1 MKNGLLSIY
10 GTIKITIIYLRGK
23 TMSKINKEL
32 LQELRDH
39 TGLGLMDCR
48 KALEE
53 TGGDFQ
59 QALDLLRKKGA
70 AVAAK
75 RADKETGEGLV
86 KAYIH
91 PGDRLG
97 VLIEINCETDFVA
110 NTEAVR
116 QFAQDLCL
124 QIAANKA
131 MYVSPEQV
139 DPAFLAHEKEIF
151 REQMANSGKPE
162 KIIEQVIEGKI
173 KKLYSDICLLEQTF
187 MKNDQLTVKEVL
199 QELIAKTGES
209 IRIRRF
215 CRFELGK

>member
-1 MKNGLLSIY
+1 MV
-10 GTIKITIIYLRGK
+10 KID
-23 TMSKINKEL
+23 KEL

-53 TGGDFQ
+53 NNGDFDR
-59 QALDLLRKKGA
+59 ALESLRKKGA

-75 RADKETGEGLV
+75 RADKETSEGLI

-97 VLIEINCETDFVA
+97 VLLELNCETDFVA
-110 NTEAVR
+110 NTESVR

-124 QIAANKA
+124 QIAANNPL
-131 MYVSPEQV
+131 YISPEHV
-139 DPAFLAHEKEIF
+139 DEKFLEHERTIF
-151 REQMANSGKPE
+151 REQMAASGKPE
-162 KIIEQVIEGKI
+162 KIIDQVVDGKI
-173 KKLYSDICLLEQTF
+173 KKLYSDICLLEQPF
-187 MKNDQLTVKEVL
+187 LKNDQRLVKEIL
-199 QELIAKTGES
+199 EELIAKTGES
-209 IRIRRF
+209 IRIKRF

>member
-1 MKNGLLSIY
+1 MV
-10 GTIKITIIYLRGK
+10 KIDR
-23 TMSKINKEL
+23 EL

-48 KALEE
+48 KALEA
-53 TGGDFQ
+53 TNGDFD
-59 QALDLLRKKGA
+59 QALELLRKKGA

-75 RADKETGEGLV
+75 RADKETREGLV

-97 VLIEINCETDFVA
+97 VLLEINCETDFVA
-110 NTEAVR
+110 NTDAVR

-131 MYVSPEQV
+131 LYVSSEQV
-139 DPAFLAHEKEIF
+139 DAKFLEHERNIF
-151 REQMANSGKPE
+151 KEQMADSGKPE
-162 KIIEQVIEGKI
+162 KIIEQVVEGKI
-173 KKLYSDICLLEQTF
+173 KKLCSDICLLDQPF
-187 MKNDQLTVKEVL
+187 IKNDQLTVRDAL

-215 CRFELGK
+215 ARFELGK

>member
-1 MKNGLLSIY
+1 
-10 GTIKITIIYLRGK
+10 
-23 TMSKINKEL
+23 MSKVITKEL

-75 RADKETGEGLV
+75 RADKETGEGLI

-131 MYVSPEQV
+131 MYVSPDQV
-139 DPAFLAHEKEIF
+139 DQAFLAHEKDIF

-173 KKLYSDICLLEQTF
+173 KKLYSDICLLEQPF

-199 QELIAKTGES
+199 QELMAKTGES
-209 IRIRRF
+209 IRVRRF
-215 CRFELGK
+215 SRFELGK

>member
-1 MKNGLLSIY
+1 MV
-10 GTIKITIIYLRGK
+10 KIDK
-23 TMSKINKEL
+23 AL

-53 TGGDFQ
+53 TAGDFE
-59 QALDLLRKKGA
+59 QALELLRKKGA
-70 AVAAK
+70 LVAAK
-75 RADKETGEGLV
+75 RADKETGEGII

-110 NTEAVR
+110 NTDAVR

-131 MYVSPEQV
+131 MYVAPENV
-139 DPAFLAHEKEIF
+139 DQAFLAHEKEIF

-162 KIIEQVIEGKI
+162 KIIDQIVEGKV
-173 KKLYSDICLLEQTF
+173 KKLYSDICLLEQSF
-187 MKNDQLTVKEVL
+187 IKNDQVTVKDVL

>member
-1 MKNGLLSIY
+1 MV
-10 GTIKITIIYLRGK
+10 KIDK
-23 TMSKINKEL
+23 AL

-53 TGGDFQ
+53 TAGDFD
-59 QALDLLRKKGA
+59 QALELLRKKGA

-75 RADKETGEGLV
+75 RADKETGEGLI

-97 VLIEINCETDFVA
+97 VLLELNCETDFVA
-110 NTEAVR
+110 NTDNVR

-131 MYVSPEQV
+131 MYVAPENV
-139 DPAFLAHEKEIF
+139 DQAFLAHEKDIF

-162 KIIEQVIEGKI
+162 KIIDQIVEGKV

-187 MKNDQLTVKEVL
+187 IKNDQFTVRDVL

>member
-1 MKNGLLSIY
+1 MV
-10 GTIKITIIYLRGK
+10 KIDK
-23 TMSKINKEL
+23 AL

-53 TGGDFQ
+53 TGGDFD
-59 QALDLLRKKGA
+59 QALELLRKKGA

-75 RADKETGEGLV
+75 RADKETGEGLI

-97 VLIEINCETDFVA
+97 VLLEINCETDFVA

-131 MYVSPEQV
+131 MYVSSEHV
-139 DPAFLAHEKEIF
+139 DADLVAKEKEIF
-151 REQMANSGKPE
+151 KAQMADSGKPE
-162 KIIEQVIEGKI
+162 KIIEQVVEGKI

-187 MKNDQLTVKEVL
+187 IKNDQVTVKQALE
-199 QELIAKTGES
+199 QLIAKTGEA

>member
-1 MKNGLLSIY
+1 MV
-10 GTIKITIIYLRGK
+10 KID
-23 TMSKINKEL
+23 KEL

-53 TGGDFQ
+53 TAGDFE
-59 QALDLLRKKGA
+59 QALELLRKKGA
-70 AVAAK
+70 LVAAK
-75 RADKETGEGLV
+75 RADKETGEGLI

-97 VLIEINCETDFVA
+97 VLLEINCETDFVA
-110 NTEAVR
+110 NTESVR

-131 MYVSPEQV
+131 MYVAPENV
-139 DPAFLAHEKEIF
+139 DQAFLEHEKAIF
-151 REQMANSGKPE
+151 REQMADSGKPE
-162 KIIEQVIEGKI
+162 KIIDQIVEGKV
-173 KKLYSDICLLEQTF
+173 KKLYSDICLLEQSF
-187 MKNDQLTVKEVL
+187 IKNDQLTVKDVL

>member
-1 MKNGLLSIY
+1 
-10 GTIKITIIYLRGK
+10 
-23 TMSKINKEL
+23 MSKINKEL

-53 TGGDFQ
+53 TAGDFE

-75 RADKETGEGLV
+75 RADKETGEGLI

-97 VLIEINCETDFVA
+97 VLLEINCETDFVA
-110 NTEAVR
+110 NTEGLR

-139 DPAFLAHEKEIF
+139 DPVFLAHEKEIF
-151 REQMANSGKPE
+151 KEQMAGSGKPE

-173 KKLYSDICLLEQTF
+173 KKLYSDICLLEQPF
-187 MKNDQLTVKEVL
+187 IKNDQLTVKSVL

-215 CRFELGK
+215 CRFELGQ

>member
-1 MKNGLLSIY
+1 
-10 GTIKITIIYLRGK
+10 
-23 TMSKINKEL
+23 MSKINKEL

>member
-1 MKNGLLSIY
+1 M
-10 GTIKITIIYLRGK
+10 KIT
-23 TMSKINKEL
+23 KEL

-53 TGGDFQ
+53 TAGDFD
-59 QALDLLRKKGA
+59 QALEMLRKKGA

-75 RADKETGEGLV
+75 RADKETGEGII

-97 VLIEINCETDFVA
+97 VLLEINCETDFVA

-124 QIAANKA
+124 QIVANKA
-131 MYVSPEQV
+131 MYVAPENV
-139 DPAFLAHEKEIF
+139 DQDFLEKEKEIF
-151 REQMANSGKPE
+151 RAQMADSGKPE
-162 KIIEQVIEGKI
+162 KIIDQVVEGKV
-173 KKLYSDICLLEQTF
+173 KKFYSDVCLLEQAF
-187 MKNDQLTVKEVL
+187 IKNDQFTVRQVL
-199 QELIAKTGES
+199 QDLIAKTGES

>member
-1 MKNGLLSIY
+1 
-10 GTIKITIIYLRGK
+10 
-23 TMSKINKEL
+23 MSKVITKEL

-53 TGGDFQ
+53 TGGDFD

-70 AVAAK
+70 SVAAK
-75 RADKETGEGLV
+75 RADKETGEGLI

-131 MYVSPEQV
+131 LYVSPDQV
-139 DPAFLAHEKEIF
+139 DQAFLTHEKDIF
-151 REQMANSGKPE
+151 REQMADSGKPE

-173 KKLYSDICLLEQTF
+173 KKLYSDICLLEQSF
-187 MKNDQLTVKEVL
+187 IKNDQLTVKEVL
-199 QELIAKTGES
+199 QELMAKTGES

-215 CRFELGK
+215 SRFELGK

>member
-1 MKNGLLSIY
+1 MV
-10 GTIKITIIYLRGK
+10 KIDK
-23 TMSKINKEL
+23 AL

-53 TGGDFQ
+53 TAGDFD
-59 QALDLLRKKGA
+59 QALELLRKKGA

-75 RADKETGEGLV
+75 RADKETGEGII

-97 VLIEINCETDFVA
+97 VLLEINCETDFVA

-131 MYVSPEQV
+131 MYVAPENV
-139 DPAFLAHEKEIF
+139 DQAFLAHEKDIF

-162 KIIEQVIEGKI
+162 KIIEQIIEGKV

-187 MKNDQLTVKEVL
+187 IKNDQVTIKDAL

>member
-1 MKNGLLSIY
+1 MV
-10 GTIKITIIYLRGK
+10 KIDK
-23 TMSKINKEL
+23 AL

-53 TGGDFQ
+53 TQGDFD
-59 QALDLLRKKGA
+59 QALELLRKKGA
-70 AVAAK
+70 SVAAK
-75 RADKETGEGLV
+75 RADKETGEGLI

-97 VLIEINCETDFVA
+97 VLLELNCETDFVA
-110 NTEAVR
+110 NTDAVR

-131 MYVSPEQV
+131 MYVAPENV
-139 DPAFLAHEKEIF
+139 DQNFLAHEKDIF
-151 REQMANSGKPE
+151 KEQMANSGKPE
-162 KIIEQVIEGKI
+162 KIIEQIVEGKI
-173 KKLYSDICLLEQTF
+173 KKLYSDICLLEQQF
-187 MKNDQLTVKEVL
+187 IKNDQLTVREVL

>member
-1 MKNGLLSIY
+1 MA
-10 GTIKITIIYLRGK
+10 KIDK
-23 TMSKINKEL
+23 AL

-53 TGGDFQ
+53 TAGDFD
-59 QALDLLRKKGA
+59 QALEMLRKKGA

-75 RADKETGEGLV
+75 RADKETSEGIV

-97 VLIEINCETDFVA
+97 VLVEINCETDFVA
-110 NTEAVR
+110 NTDAVK
-116 QFAQDLCL
+116 QFAQDICL

-131 MYVSPEQV
+131 IYVAPENV
-139 DPAFLAHEKEIF
+139 DETLLAREKDIF
-151 REQMANSGKPE
+151 REQMVDSGKPE
-162 KIIEQVIEGKI
+162 KIIEQVIEGKV
-173 KKLYSDICLLEQTF
+173 KKLYSDICLLEQSF
-187 MKNDQLTVKEVL
+187 IKNDQVTVKEAL
-199 QELIAKTGES
+199 QQLIAKTGES

>member
-1 MKNGLLSIY
+1 MH
-10 GTIKITIIYLRGK
+10 
-23 TMSKINKEL
+23 MSKISKEL

-53 TGGDFQ
+53 SGGDFE
-59 QALDLLRKKGA
+59 QALELLRKKGA

-75 RADKETGEGLV
+75 RADKDTGEGIV
-86 KAYIH
+86 KSYIH

-110 NTEAVR
+110 NTEDLK

-131 MYVSPEQV
+131 LYVSSEQV
-139 DPAFLAHEKEIF
+139 DVQFLEHEREIF
-151 REQMANSGKPE
+151 KAQMADSGKPE
-162 KIIEQVIEGKI
+162 KIIEQVVEGKI
-173 KKLYSDICLLEQTF
+173 KKLYSDICLLEQSF
-187 MKNDQLTVKEVL
+187 IKNDQLTVREVL
-199 QELIAKTGES
+199 QGLMAKTGES

>member
-1 MKNGLLSIY
+1 
-10 GTIKITIIYLRGK
+10 
-23 TMSKINKEL
+23 MSKIDLKV

-53 TGGDFQ
+53 TAGDFE

-75 RADKETGEGLV
+75 RADKETSEGLV

-110 NTEAVR
+110 NTDAVR

-131 MYVSPEQV
+131 MFISSDQV
-139 DPAFLAHEKEIF
+139 DEALLARERDIF
-151 REQMANSGKPE
+151 RAQMVDSGKPE

-173 KKLYSDICLLEQTF
+173 KKLYSDICLLEQPF
-187 MKNDQLTVKEVL
+187 LKNDQFTVKEVL

-209 IRIRRF
+209 IRIKRF
-215 CRFELGK
+215 SRFELGQQI

>member
-1 MKNGLLSIY
+1 
-10 GTIKITIIYLRGK
+10 
-23 TMSKINKEL
+23 MSKVITKEL

-48 KALEE
+48 RALEE
-53 TGGDFQ
+53 AGGDFD
-59 QALDLLRKKGA
+59 QALEALRKKGA

-75 RADKETGEGLV
+75 RADKETGEGLI

-97 VLIEINCETDFVA
+97 VLLEINCETDFVA

-131 MYVSPEQV
+131 MYVSAEQV
-139 DPAFLAHEKEIF
+139 DADLLEREKEIF
-151 REQMANSGKPE
+151 RAQMANSGKPE
-162 KIIEQVIEGKI
+162 KIIEQVVEGKI
-173 KKLYSDICLLEQTF
+173 KKLYSDICLLEQQF
-187 MKNDQLTVKEVL
+187 IKDDQLTVKEVL
-199 QELIAKTGES
+199 QSLIAKTGES

-215 CRFELGK
+215 SRFELGK

>member
-1 MKNGLLSIY
+1 
-10 GTIKITIIYLRGK
+10 
-23 TMSKINKEL
+23 MSKVTKEL

-48 KALEE
+48 KALDE

-75 RADKETGEGLV
+75 RADKETSEGLV

-131 MYVSPEQV
+131 MYVSPDQV
-139 DPAFLAHEKEIF
+139 DQAFLAHEKEIF

-162 KIIEQVIEGKI
+162 KIIEQVVEGKI

-215 CRFELGK
+215 CRFEIGK

>member
-1 MKNGLLSIY
+1 MKIDKSI
-10 GTIKITIIYLRGK
+10 
-23 TMSKINKEL
+23 

-53 TGGDFQ
+53 TAGDFE
-59 QALDLLRKKGA
+59 QALESLRKKGA

-75 RADKETGEGLV
+75 RADKETSEGII

-91 PGDRLG
+91 PGNRLG
-97 VLIEINCETDFVA
+97 VLLEINCETDFVA
-110 NTEAVR
+110 NTDDVK

-131 MYVSPEQV
+131 MYVAPENV
-139 DPAFLAHEKEIF
+139 DEAFLAHEKDVF
-151 REQMANSGKPE
+151 REQMAGSGKPD
-162 KIIEQVIEGKI
+162 KIIDQIIEGKV
-173 KKLYSDICLLEQTF
+173 KKLFSDICLLEQPF
-187 MKNDQLTVKEVL
+187 IKNDQVTVKDVL

-215 CRFELGK
+215 CRFELSK

>member
-1 MKNGLLSIY
+1 MA
-10 GTIKITIIYLRGK
+10 TKIDRA
-23 TMSKINKEL
+23 L

-53 TGGDFQ
+53 NNGDFDL
-59 QALDLLRKKGA
+59 ALESLRKKGA

-75 RADKETGEGLV
+75 RADKETSEGLI

-110 NTEAVR
+110 NTDAVR

-124 QIAANKA
+124 QIAASKA
-131 MYVSPEQV
+131 MFVGPEQV
-139 DPAFLAHEKEIF
+139 DPVLLEREREIF
-151 REQMANSGKPE
+151 RAQMADSGKPE

-173 KKLYSDICLLEQTF
+173 
-187 MKNDQLTVKEVL
+187 
-199 QELIAKTGES
+199 
-209 IRIRRF
+209 
-215 CRFELGK
+215 

>member
-1 MKNGLLSIY
+1 MV
-10 GTIKITIIYLRGK
+10 KIDK
-23 TMSKINKEL
+23 AL

-53 TGGDFQ
+53 TAGDFDK
-59 QALDLLRKKGA
+59 ALELLRKKGA
-70 AVAAK
+70 SVAAK
-75 RADKETGEGLV
+75 RADKETGEGIV

-97 VLIEINCETDFVA
+97 VLLEINCETDFVA
-110 NTEAVR
+110 NTDAVR

-131 MYVSPEQV
+131 MYVSSENV
-139 DPAFLAHEKEIF
+139 DQAFLAHEKDIF

-162 KIIEQVIEGKI
+162 KIIEQIIEGKV
-173 KKLYSDICLLEQTF
+173 KKLYSDICLLEQSF
-187 MKNDQLTVKEVL
+187 IKNDQVTVRDVL

>member
-1 MKNGLLSIY
+1 MKID
-10 GTIKITIIYLRGK
+10 
-23 TMSKINKEL
+23 KEV

-70 AVAAK
+70 SVAAK
-75 RADKETGEGLV
+75 RADKETGEGLI

-97 VLIEINCETDFVA
+97 VLLEINCETDFVA

-124 QIAANKA
+124 QIVANKA
-131 MYVSPEQV
+131 MYVSSENV
-139 DPAFLAHEKEIF
+139 DQDLLAKEREIF
-151 REQMANSGKPE
+151 RAQMVDSGKPD
-162 KIIEQVIEGKI
+162 KIIDQVVDGKI
-173 KKLYSDICLLEQTF
+173 KKLYSDICLLEQPF
-187 MKNDQLTVKEVL
+187 IKNDQLTVKQVL
-199 QELIAKTGES
+199 EDLIAKTGES
-209 IRIRRF
+209 VRIRRF

>member
-1 MKNGLLSIY
+1 MV
-10 GTIKITIIYLRGK
+10 KID
-23 TMSKINKEL
+23 KEL

-53 TGGDFQ
+53 NNGDFDL
-59 QALDLLRKKGA
+59 ALESLRKKGA

-75 RADKETGEGLV
+75 RADKETSEGLI

-97 VLIEINCETDFVA
+97 VLLELNCETDFVA
-110 NTEAVR
+110 NTESVR

-131 MYVSPEQV
+131 LYISPDQV
-139 DPAFLAHEKEIF
+139 DQKFLEHERDIF
-151 REQMANSGKPE
+151 REQMADSGKPE

-173 KKLYSDICLLEQTF
+173 KRLYSDICLLEQPF
-187 MKNDQLTVKEVL
+187 LKNDQRLVKEVL
-199 QELIAKTGES
+199 EELIAKTGES
-209 IRIRRF
+209 IRIKRF

>member
-1 MKNGLLSIY
+1 MV
-10 GTIKITIIYLRGK
+10 KID
-23 TMSKINKEL
+23 KEL

-53 TGGDFQ
+53 TAGDFD
-59 QALDLLRKKGA
+59 QALELLRKKGA
-70 AVAAK
+70 SVAAK
-75 RADKETGEGLV
+75 RADKETGEGII

-131 MYVSPEQV
+131 MYVAPENV
-139 DPAFLAHEKEIF
+139 DQAFLAREKDLF
-151 REQMANSGKPE
+151 REQMADSGKPE
-162 KIIEQVIEGKI
+162 KIIDQIVEGKV
-173 KKLYSDICLLEQTF
+173 KKLYSDICLLEQSF
-187 MKNDQLTVKEVL
+187 IKNDQLTIKEVL

>member
-1 MKNGLLSIY
+1 MV
-10 GTIKITIIYLRGK
+10 KIDRA
-23 TMSKINKEL
+23 L

-53 TGGDFQ
+53 SNGDFD
-59 QALDLLRKKGA
+59 QALESLRKKGA

-75 RADKETGEGLV
+75 RADKVTSEGII

-97 VLIEINCETDFVA
+97 VLLELNCETDFVA
-110 NTEAVR
+110 NTESVR

-131 MYVSPEQV
+131 LYVSPDQV
-139 DPAFLAHEKEIF
+139 DPKFLEHERDIF

-162 KIIEQVIEGKI
+162 KIIEQVVEGKV
-173 KKLYSDICLLEQTF
+173 KKLYSDICLLEQSF
-187 MKNDQLTVKEVL
+187 IKNDQRLVKEVL
-199 QELIAKTGES
+199 EELIAKTGES